1 MRGRRVLMDS
11 LVMHGVRHIFGNPGT
26 TETPLLDSLPA
37 YPQIDYVMTLHE
49 GVAIAASS
57 FYAQASG
64 RTAVANLHVAPG
76 LGNAIGAL
84 YGALKANSPV
94 LVTAGQ
100 QDTRMRLANPLLGHD
115 LVAMAAPVTKWSV
128 QVERADE
135 IAPILRRAFKVATDQ
150 PAGPVFVSLPID
162 ALEQETSVEPV
173 APDRLWRC
181 TQPDPK
187 GIGEVA
193 SLLLKS
199 ASPVIIAGDDIARSR
214 AEGELVGLVE
224 AIGASLWFE
233 GLRHHAS
240 FPTSHPNYRQS
251 LPGDAVQVRNA
262 LHGADLVLLLGG
274 PFFEDIWYAAGG
286 HFPAGAVVVQV
297 EASPE
302 RLAFNH
308 HLDAGVVG
316 DLSTSLVSLMD
327 AVRSRATPEFR
338 LAAQAR
344 NRALA
349 ELRARE
355 KEAYRARLE
364 KSWSREP
371 SSMPRVAAELRR
383 GLPDDAVIVDE
394 SITASLDLARS
405 FDYRGF
411 GDYFGGRGGGIGQ
424 GLAGAIG
431 VKIAMPDR
439 PVVAVSGDGSAMYSI
454 QALWTA
460 AHHKLAIVFVI
471 LSNRQYRILKH
482 NVDVWRQN
490 FEAGTQHPYQNM
502 DLTGP
507 ELDFVHLAAGMGV
520 QGTRVEAADAI
531 APALADAVAANRPY
545 LVEIAVEG
553 KR

>member
-1 MRGRRVLMDS
+1 MRGRRVLMES
-11 LVMHGVRHIFGNPGT
+11 LVSHGVRHIFGNLGT

-37 YPQIDYVMTLHE
+37 YPQIEYMMTLHE
-49 GVAIAASS
+49 GVAVGAAS
-57 FYAQASG
+57 FYAQATG
-64 RTAVANLHVAPG
+64 RAAVANLHVAPG

-84 YGALKANSPV
+84 YGAFKAHSPV
-94 LVTAGQ
+94 VVTAGQ

-135 IAPILRRAFKVATDQ
+135 IAPILRRAFKVATDS
-150 PAGPVFVSLPID
+150 PKGPVFISLPID
-162 ALEQETSVEPV
+162 VMEQETSVEAV
-173 APDRLWRC
+173 GPDKLWRS
-181 TQPDPK
+181 THPDPK
-187 GIGEVA
+187 GLEEVA

-199 ASPVIIAGDDIARSR
+199 ANPAIVAGDDVARSG
-214 AEGELVGLVE
+214 AHEGLVALAE
-224 AIGASLWFE
+224 TIGASVWFE
-233 GLRHHAS
+233 GLRHHAP

-251 LPGDAVQVRNA
+251 LPGDAAQIRKA
-262 LHGADLVLLLGG
+262 LQDADLVMLLGG

-286 HFPAGAVVVQV
+286 HFPAGAVVVQI
-297 EASPE
+297 EESPE

-308 HLDAGVVG
+308 HLDAGIVG
-316 DLSTSLVSLMD
+316 DMATSLVSLTS
-327 AVRSRATPEFR
+327 AVRSRATAEFG
-338 LAAQAR
+338 LAAQRR
-344 NRALA
+344 NQALA

-355 KEAYRARLE
+355 KDAYRARLE

-371 SSMPRVAAELRR
+371 SSMPRVTAELRR

-405 FDYRGF
+405 FDYQGF

-431 VKIAMPDR
+431 VKVAMPDR
-439 PVVAVSGDGSAMYSI
+439 PVVAISGDGSAMYSI

-490 FEAGTQHPYQNM
+490 FESGTQHPYQHM

-507 ELDFVHLAAGMGV
+507 ALDFVHLAAGMGV
-520 QGTRVEAADAI
+520 EATRVETADAI
-531 APALADAVAANRPY
+531 APAVARAVAANRPY